1 MNALKAVMTVFIVL
15 ETANV
20 IALYFFPDARYA
32 NSVGVFRA
40 WGLSK
45 QDPDMHAFVKYL
57 VNWVAGTK
65 LIFLGLLIV
74 IVWTADDR
82 GLFFAGVAMAVTISS
97 FFWRLFPL
105 ARSMDRAGQMEPKN
119 YSLVLAGMIAV
130 MVVLFVGALAITG
143 TG

>member
-1 MNALKAVMTVFIVL
+1 MTPIAFIVL
-15 ETANV
+15 ETTNV
-20 IALYFFPDARYA
+20 IALYFFPDTKYA
-32 NSVGVFRA
+32 SSVGVFRA
-40 WGLSK
+40 WSLSK

-65 LIFLGLLIV
+65 LIFLGLLVV

-82 GLFFAGVAMAVTISS
+82 GLLLAGVVMAVSISS

-105 ARSMDRAGQMEPKN
+105 SRGMDRAGQMEPKN
-119 YSLVLAGMIAV
+119 DSLVLAGMIAV
-130 MVVLFVGALAITG
+130 MVVLIVGALVITG

>member
-1 MNALKAVMTVFIVL
+1 MTLFIVF

-20 IALYFFPDARYA
+20 IALYLFPDTRYA

-40 WGLSK
+40 WEQSK

-57 VNWVAGTK
+57 VDWVAGTK
-65 LIFLGLLIV
+65 LIFLGLLVV

-82 GLFFAGVAMAVTISS
+82 GLFFAGVVMAVTISS

-105 ARSMDRAGQMEPKN
+105 AKGMDRAGQMEPKN
-119 YSLVLAGMIAV
+119 YSMVLAGMIAV
-130 MVVLFVGALAITG
+130 MVVLFVGALVVTG